1 MATHRQAIMNNMS
14 LFRHDIPKPR
24 LEPEDYLEKTF
35 SDYLSC
41 HPTYMIPLIR
51 AHNFI
56 MRDLGPLSTMARHY
70 IALLAA
76 SRHRCSYLV
85 SISKKEFLHNGGDP
99 DWLRNYEKAPL
110 KLRSLQTVNK
120 ILAHQPWLLKKSHIE
135 SLVKGPYQWSL
146 SELTHAI
153 IIMVH
158 FHALCSLSF
167 GCKFGS
173 DKPENFENEDNDCEE
188 VEIEELVYDVKG
200 SQKIKKIVKR
210 SPASKLIIE
219 RCRQLELENA
229 TLAEIMTTRFN
240 ERNARVRERA
250 QRALERASRNN
261 NPLNPNSPNYNPN
274 FNRNNNNNNN
284 NNAGNAANAEGVE
297 NADNAANG
305 DNANNAS
312 GSGSNNNN
320 NGRPNGVKKIRIK
333 NKNKGKKNPNQNQNN
348 NPSTSS
354 SSSSTSSSVSDSSSN
369 DSLLLST
376 SPLSS
381 TGSGGGKGSK
391 GGKKQQQAKAKQAA
405 NAAATVVSLPPG
417 SSAAIEAKEG
427 QKLISLAEEEEA
439 AEAKKKSAAAA
450 AVDVVPFAGC
460 TWSED
465 EWKRNAFDG
474 IAADP
479 TFGYIDFAS
488 RDKQKSSPTFRIQD
502 YQWDDQGYSLCNLF
516 YSDISQFL
524 DEKFKVGYN
533 LTYYTLGPKT
543 NIDTSP
549 FRRAIWN
556 YIQCIYGMR
565 HDDYNYR
572 EVNILLERNLKCF
585 IKNLAC
591 YPERVPKQDFA
602 DVMQGFRP
610 SEKIHVI
617 IMVSEARLQ
626 TELLYALRTITEVMK
641 TSS

>member
-1 MATHRQAIMNNMS
+1 MNNMS

-240 ERNARVRERA
+240 ERNARWLR
-250 QRALERASRNN
+250 
-261 NPLNPNSPNYNPN
+261 
-274 FNRNNNNNNN
+274 
-284 NNAGNAANAEGVE
+284 
-297 NADNAANG
+297 
-305 DNANNAS
+305 
-312 GSGSNNNN
+312 
-320 NGRPNGVKKIRIK
+320 
-333 NKNKGKKNPNQNQNN
+333 
-348 NPSTSS
+348 
-354 SSSSTSSSVSDSSSN
+354 
-369 DSLLLST
+369 
-376 SPLSS
+376 
-381 TGSGGGKGSK
+381 
-391 GGKKQQQAKAKQAA
+391 QQQQQQQRQTKWRQED
-405 NAAATVVSLPPG
+405 PYQ
-417 SSAAIEAKEG
+417 EQEQG
-427 QKLISLAEEEEA
+427 QKEPE
-439 AEAKKKSAAAA
+439 
-450 AVDVVPFAGC
+450 
-460 TWSED
+460 SEPEQQPID
-465 EWKRNAFDG
+465 QQQQQQHQQQS
-474 IAADP
+474 ADP